1 MATRVAING
10 FGRIGRQSFR
20 HLMNADD
27 LELVA
32 INDVGDPE
40 NLAYLM
46 RHDSA
51 YPAPT
56 VEVRAAEGKFH
67 WGERAFPFLNV
78 HSPAELPWS
87 DMGVELVLEASGVFT
102 DADDASKHLDA
113 GAERVIVSAPSKG
126 ADVTICLGC
135 NEDTFDPDEHTVV
148 SNASCTTNALA
159 PVAKV
164 LDDQFGIAT
173 GYLTTVHAATS
184 SQKIVDL
191 PHKKWRRGR
200 SVMSNIVPTTTG
212 AAVSVCDMLC
222 SFVVALQLKALQ
234 QCHGVRTDP
243 TEDPP
248 CHGRRSS
255 PNLPRDAHR
264 VGAACWQPP
273 KATAGATA
281 RVFPKMDSQTTSAPM
296 TVHLPTS
303 GATSAIVTCADHH
316 HPGPSDPG
324 RRVLGPARTAALAG
338 EQGRLGRRRS
348 LRQMS
353 AEEVHDPP

>member
-51 YPAPT
+51 YPAPP
-56 VEVRAAEGKFH
+56 VEVRAADGKFH
-67 WGERAFPFLNV
+67 WGDRAFPFLNV
-78 HSPAELPWS
+78 NSPAELPWS
-87 DMGVELVLEASGVFT
+87 DMGVDLVLEASGVFT

-113 GAERVIVSAPSKG
+113 GAHRVIVSAPSKG

-135 NEDTFDPDEHTVV
+135 NEDIFDPDEHTVV

-200 SVMSNIVPTTTG
+200 SAMSNIVPTTTG
-212 AAVSVCDMLC
+212 AAKATTKVLPQLEGKMDGMAIRVPVLVGSIID
-222 SFVVALQLKALQ
+222 FVV
-234 QCHGVRTDP
+234 RTESPASVESINNAFREAAGSERMRGILDITDEELVSSDIVG
-243 TEDPP
+243 TEF
-248 CHGRRSS
+248 SS
-255 PNLPRDAHR
+255 IVD
-264 VGAACWQPP
+264 
-273 KATAGATA
+273 
-281 RVFPKMDSQTTSAPM
+281 
-296 TVHLPTS
+296 
-303 GATSAIVTCADHH
+303 ATST
-316 HPGPSDPG
+316 G
-324 RRVLGPARTAALAG
+324 VLGDNTVKVLAWYDNEWAYSKRCIDLLG
-338 EQGRLGRRRS
+338 YIAQQG
-348 LRQMS
+348 
-353 AEEVHDPP
+353 

>member
-212 AAVSVCDMLC
+212 AAKATTKVLPQLEGKMDGMAIRVPVLVGSVID
-222 SFVVALQLKALQ
+222 FVV
-234 QCHGVRTDP
+234 RTESPASVEAINNAFREAAGSERMRGILDITDEELVSSDIVG
-243 TEDPP
+243 TE
-248 CHGRRSS
+248 
-255 PNLPRDAHR
+255 
-264 VGAACWQPP
+264 
-273 KATAGATA
+273 
-281 RVFPKMDSQTTSAPM
+281 F
-296 TVHLPTS
+296 
-303 GATSAIVTCADHH
+303 SAIIDA
-316 HPGPSDPG
+316 PSTG
-324 RRVLGPARTAALAG
+324 VLGDDTVKVLAWYDNEWAYSKRCIDLLGYIAR
-338 EQGRLGRRRS
+338 QG
-348 LRQMS
+348 
-353 AEEVHDPP
+353 